1 MGDEECADEETSLNY
16 FNRDRIMKKA
26 NVVKKS
32 RSNEEDK
39 HPVDVEVEEEEEDD
53 EESEEV
59 NSDSEVSEDELDAD
73 LIESLTAEEREFL
86 GYKSSPSKKALNK
99 GRGNDIKDSVETDKE
114 VTFTNVKQSSF
125 KRFTAGQKQ
134 KQRMESTKDWTH
146 SGSSTQYKVVA
157 SPHVMCVEALD
168 ESIDETT
175 ENNTPKDGGKVK
187 ENGPKSKSGKKRKIL
202 EFEEEESPKMKKKES
217 RMTTNKMKTGSRYYD
232 TANVKNK
239 NRNKKKKNSVYDSEA
254 GKKSK
259 KMGTKF
265 KKKK

>member
-1 MGDEECADEETSLNY
+1 M
-16 FNRDRIMKKA
+16 
-26 NVVKKS
+26 
-32 RSNEEDK
+32 
-39 HPVDVEVEEEEEDD
+39 
-53 EESEEV
+53 
-59 NSDSEVSEDELDAD
+59 
-73 LIESLTAEEREFL
+73 
-86 GYKSSPSKKALNK
+86 
-99 GRGNDIKDSVETDKE
+99 KDSVETDKE

-125 KRFTAGQKQ
+125 KKFTAGQKQ

-157 SPHVMCVEALD
+157 SPHVMCVEALE
-168 ESIDETT
+168 ESKEETT

-202 EFEEEESPKMKKKES
+202 EFEEEESPKMQKES